1 MVRLIARRLALGAI
15 TIMLVSVV
23 IFAGLEALPGDA
35 CTAYLGQAA
44 QGKRLENC
52 REDFGVNRPPVTRY
66 FEWVGGAVRGD
77 FGVSLKDK
85 EPVSET
91 VGNRFRNTVIL
102 GATASL
108 VGIPFAILLGVIA
121 ALWRD
126 RAPDLWISTTAI
138 FAMTIPEFV
147 TATVLILI
155 FSVWLGWL
163 PGIVV
168 TRPDA
173 LLFEFLSDIILPII
187 ALALVMS
194 AHILRMVRTSV
205 IDVLASD
212 YVQMAQLKGV
222 PYWQRVFRHVLP
234 NALLPTINLVALM
247 IAWLLSG
254 TVVIEVVF
262 NYPGLGRLMVQA
274 IFFRDFFT
282 VQAIALIL
290 ATLYIG
296 LNLFADL
303 LTFVANP
310 RLRTM
315 RSRQP

>member
-1 MVRLIARRLALGAI
+1 MVKLIARRLALGVL
-15 TIMLVSVV
+15 TIVLVSGI
-23 IFAGLEALPGDA
+23 IFVGVQALPGDS
-35 CTAYLGQAA
+35 CTAYLGRAA

-52 REDFGVNRPPVTRY
+52 RRDFGLERPVLARY
-66 FEWVGGAVRGD
+66 IEWTLGAVRGD
-77 FGVSLKDK
+77 FGVSLKGK
-85 EPVSET
+85 KPISET
-91 VGNRFRNTVIL
+91 VGTRFRNTVIL
-102 GATASL
+102 GITASIL
-108 VGIPFAILLGVIA
+108 GVPLAILLGIIA

-126 RAPDLWISTTAI
+126 RLPDLWVSTTAI
-138 FAMTIPEFV
+138 FAMTILEFV
-147 TATVLILI
+147 SSTVLILI

-163 PGIVV
+163 PGIVI

-173 LLFEFLSDIILPII
+173 PLFEFLSDIILPIVV
-187 ALALVMS
+187 LAFVMT

-222 PYWQRVFRHVLP
+222 PYWQMVFKHVLP
-234 NALLPTINLVALM
+234 NALLPTINLVALT
-247 IAWLLSG
+247 IAWLLGG
-254 TVVIEVVF
+254 TLVIEVVF

-274 IFFRDFFT
+274 IFFRDLAM

-290 ATLYIG
+290 ATLYIA

-303 LTFVANP
+303 LTLVANP

-315 RSRQP
+315 RSS